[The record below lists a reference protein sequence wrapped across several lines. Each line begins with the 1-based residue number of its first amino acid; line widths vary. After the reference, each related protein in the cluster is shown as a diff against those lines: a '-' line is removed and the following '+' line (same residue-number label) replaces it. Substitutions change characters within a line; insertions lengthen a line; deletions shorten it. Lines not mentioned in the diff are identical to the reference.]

1 MGAVEPRHML
11 GHPRSS
17 SSKPSTF
24 SLLHA
29 LWLLSPHRLEM
40 GHLSCSKEKATSR
53 ARFRCER
60 QGMYGLDQPGYTT
73 TILTQQVNNA
83 DHLQLNGC
91 AVKAGSP

>member
-1 MGAVEPRHML
+1 ML

>member
-1 MGAVEPRHML
+1 ML
-11 GHPRSS
+11 GHPRCS

-40 GHLSCSKEKATSR
+40 GHLSCSKKKATSR

-60 QGMYGLDQPGYTT
+60 QGMFGLDWPWYTT
-73 TILTQQVNNA
+73 TILTQQVSNA
-83 DHLQLNGC
+83 GHLQHNGC
-91 AVKAGSP
+91 IIQAGSP

>member
-1 MGAVEPRHML
+1 
-11 GHPRSS
+11 
-17 SSKPSTF
+17 
-24 SLLHA
+24 
-29 LWLLSPHRLEM
+29 M